1 MKIREFNNLE
11 EIQKYYDKETN
22 TYIFK
27 ENDIFIGTIIFNFA
41 LEINANIRGGN
52 IKAWDIKA
60 FDIRATNISC
70 LNIMAIDIDARNIDC
85 MNLTAK
91 DIIAL
96 NIDALNITARN
107 INVDNIFAKSIDAR
121 GEIDCYDTCVA
132 SEYIKC
138 KSIIGGQTD
147 D

>member
-1 MKIREFNNLE
+1 MIEIFNSLK

-27 ENDIFIGTIIFNFA
+27 ENDKYIDVVIFNFT
-41 LEINANIRGGN
+41 LEINANIKSGDIR
-52 IKAWDIKA
+52 AWDIKA
-60 FDIRATNISC
+60 LDIRAVNISC
-70 LNIMAIDIDARNIDC
+70 SNIIALDIDARNIDC
-85 MNLTAK
+85 INLTAK

>member
-1 MKIREFNNLE
+1 MVEIFNSLK

-27 ENDIFIGTIIFNFA
+27 ENDIFIDTIIFNFT
-41 LEINANIRGGN
+41 LEVNANIRGGN
-52 IKAWDIKA
+52 IRAWDIKA

-85 MNLTAK
+85 INLTAK

-107 INVDNIFAKSIDAR
+107 INVDNIFAKSINAR
-121 GEIDCYDTCVA
+121 GEIDCYDTCVT

>member
-1 MKIREFNNLE
+1 MIEIFNSLE

-22 TYIFK
+22 TYIFM
-27 ENDIFIGTIIFNFA
+27 ENDKYIDVVIFNFT
-41 LEINANIRGGN
+41 LEINANIRSGD
-52 IKAWDIKA
+52 IRAWDI
-60 FDIRATNISC
+60 RAVNISC
-70 LNIMAIDIDARNIDC
+70 SNIIALNIDARNIDC
-85 MNLTAK
+85 INLTAK

-96 NIDALNITARN
+96 DIDALNITARN
-107 INVDNIFAKSIDAR
+107 INVNNIFAKSIDVR

>member
-1 MKIREFNNLE
+1 MIEIFNNLE

-27 ENDIFIGTIIFNFA
+27 ENDIFIDTIIFNFT
-41 LEINANIRGGN
+41 LEVNANIRGGN
-52 IKAWDIKA
+52 IRARDIKA
-60 FDIRATNISC
+60 FDISAANISC
-70 LNIMAIDIDARNIDC
+70 SNIMAID
-85 MNLTAK
+85 
-91 DIIAL
+91 
-96 NIDALNITARN
+96 IDALNITARN

-121 GEIDCYDTCVA
+121 GEIDCYDTCIA

-138 KSIIGGQTD
+138 KSIIGGRND

>member
-1 MKIREFNNLE
+1 MIEIFNNLE

-27 ENDIFIGTIIFNFA
+27 ENDIFIDTIIFNFT
-41 LEINANIRGGN
+41 LEVNANIRGGN
-52 IKAWDIKA
+52 IRAWDIKA

-85 MNLTAK
+85 INLTAK

-107 INVDNIFAKSIDAR
+107 INVDNIFAKSIDVR

-132 SEYIKC
+132 SENIRC

>member
-1 MKIREFNNLE
+1 MIEIFNNLE

-27 ENDIFIGTIIFNFA
+27 ENDIFIDTIIFNFT
-41 LEINANIRGGN
+41 LEVNANIRGGN
-52 IKAWDIKA
+52 IRAWDIKA

-85 MNLTAK
+85 INLTAK

-132 SEYIKC
+132 SECIKC

>member
-1 MKIREFNNLE
+1 MIEIFNSLE

-22 TYIFK
+22 TYIFNK
-27 ENDIFIGTIIFNFA
+27 NDIYIDTIIFNFT
-41 LEINANIRGGN
+41 LEVNANIRGGN
-52 IKAWDIKA
+52 IRAWDIKA

-70 LNIMAIDIDARNIDC
+70 SNIMAIDIDARNIDC
-85 MNLTAK
+85 INLTAK

-96 NIDALNITARN
+96 NIDALNIIARN

>member
-1 MKIREFNNLE
+1 MIEIFNNLE

-27 ENDIFIGTIIFNFA
+27 ENDIFIDTIIFNFT
-41 LEINANIRGGN
+41 LEVNANIRSGN
-52 IKAWDIKA
+52 IRAWDIKA

-85 MNLTAK
+85 INLTAK

>member
-1 MKIREFNNLE
+1 MVEIFNSLE

-22 TYIFK
+22 TYIFM
-27 ENDIFIGTIIFNFA
+27 ENDKYIDVVIFNFT
-41 LEINANIRGGN
+41 LEVNANIRGGD
-52 IKAWDIKA
+52 IRAWDIKA
-60 FDIRATNISC
+60 FDIRAVNISC
-70 LNIMAIDIDARNIDC
+70 SNIIALDIDARNIDC
-85 MNLTAK
+85 INLTAK

-107 INVDNIFAKSIDAR
+107 INIDNIFAKSIDAR

>member
-1 MKIREFNNLE
+1 MIEIFNRLE

-27 ENDIFIGTIIFNFA
+27 ENDIFIDTIMFNFT
-41 LEINANIRGGN
+41 LEVNANIRSGN
-52 IKAWDIKA
+52 IRAWDIKA

-85 MNLTAK
+85 INLTAK

-107 INVDNIFAKSIDAR
+107 INVDNIFAKSIDVR

>member
-1 MKIREFNNLE
+1 MIEIFNNLE

-27 ENDIFIGTIIFNFA
+27 ENDIFIDTIIFNFA

>member
-1 MKIREFNNLE
+1 MVEIFNSLE

-22 TYIFK
+22 TYIFM
-27 ENDIFIGTIIFNFA
+27 ENDKYIDVVIFNFT
-41 LEINANIRGGN
+41 LEINANIRGGD
-52 IKAWDIKA
+52 IRAWDIKA
-60 FDIRATNISC
+60 LDIRAVNISC
-70 LNIMAIDIDARNIDC
+70 SNIIALDIDARNIDC
-85 MNLTAK
+85 INLTAK
-91 DIIAL
+91 DITAL
-96 NIDALNITARN
+96 DIDALNITARN
-107 INVDNIFAKSIDAR
+107 INVNNIFAKIIDAR

>member
-1 MKIREFNNLE
+1 MIEIFNSLE

-27 ENDIFIGTIIFNFA
+27 ENDIYIDTIMFNFT
-41 LEINANIRGGN
+41 LEINANISSGN
-52 IKAWDIKA
+52 IRAWDIKA
-60 FDIRATNISC
+60 LDIRAVNISC
-70 LNIMAIDIDARNIDC
+70 SNIIALDIDARNIDC
-85 MNLTAK
+85 INLTAK

-96 NIDALNITARN
+96 DIDALNITARN

-138 KSIIGGQTD
+138 KSIIGGRND

>member
-1 MKIREFNNLE
+1 MIEIFNNLE

-27 ENDIFIGTIIFNFA
+27 ENDIFIDTIILNFT
-41 LEINANIRGGN
+41 LEVNANIRGGN
-52 IKAWDIKA
+52 IRAWDIKA

-70 LNIMAIDIDARNIDC
+70 LNIMAIDIDARNIDAL
-85 MNLTAK
+85 NITAK

-107 INVDNIFAKSIDAR
+107 INVDNIFAKSIDVR
-121 GEIDCYDTCVA
+121 GEIDCYDTCAA

>member
-1 MKIREFNNLE
+1 MIEIFNNLE

-27 ENDIFIGTIIFNFA
+27 ENDIFIDTIIFNFT
-41 LEINANIRGGN
+41 LEVNANIRGGN
-52 IKAWDIKA
+52 IRAWDIKA

-70 LNIMAIDIDARNIDC
+70 LNIMAI
-85 MNLTAK
+85 

>member
-1 MKIREFNNLE
+1 MIEIFNNLE

-27 ENDIFIGTIIFNFA
+27 ENDIFIDTIIFNFT
-41 LEINANIRGGN
+41 LEVNANIRGGN
-52 IKAWDIKA
+52 IRAWDIKA

-70 LNIMAIDIDARNIDC
+70 SNIMAIDIDARNIDAL
-85 MNLTAK
+85 NITAK

>member
-1 MKIREFNNLE
+1 MIEIFNSLE

-22 TYIFK
+22 TYIFM
-27 ENDIFIGTIIFNFA
+27 ENDKYIDVVIFNFT
-41 LEINANIRGGN
+41 LEINANIRSED
-52 IKAWDIKA
+52 IRAWDIKA
-60 FDIRATNISC
+60 LDIRAVNISC
-70 LNIMAIDIDARNIDC
+70 SNIIALNIDARSIDC
-85 MNLTAK
+85 INLTAK

-96 NIDALNITARN
+96 DIDALNITARN

-138 KSIIGGQTD
+138 KSIIGGRND

>member
-1 MKIREFNNLE
+1 MIEIFNSLE

-27 ENDIFIGTIIFNFA
+27 ENDKYIDVVIFNFT
-41 LEINANIRGGN
+41 LEINENIRSGDN
-52 IKAWDIKA
+52 RAWDIKA
-60 FDIRATNISC
+60 LDIRAVNISC
-70 LNIMAIDIDARNIDC
+70 SNIIALDIDARNIDC
-85 MNLTAK
+85 INLTAK

-96 NIDALNITARN
+96 DIDALNITARN
-107 INVDNIFAKSIDAR
+107 INVNNIFAKSIDAR
-121 GEIDCYDTCVA
+121 GEIDCYDACVA

-138 KSIIGGQTD
+138 KSIIGGRND

>member
-1 MKIREFNNLE
+1 MIEIFNNLE

-27 ENDIFIGTIIFNFA
+27 ENDIFIDTIIFNFT
-41 LEINANIRGGN
+41 LEVNANIRGGN
-52 IKAWDIKA
+52 IRAWDIKA

-85 MNLTAK
+85 INLIAK

>member
-1 MKIREFNNLE
+1 MIEIFNNLE

-27 ENDIFIGTIIFNFA
+27 ENDIFIDTIIFNFT
-41 LEINANIRGGN
+41 LEVNANIRGGN
-52 IKAWDIKA
+52 IRAWDIKA

-85 MNLTAK
+85 INLTAK

-107 INVDNIFAKSIDAR
+107 INVDNIFAKNIDAR

>member
-1 MKIREFNNLE
+1 MIEIFNSLE

-22 TYIFK
+22 TYIFT
-27 ENDIFIGTIIFNFA
+27 ENDKYIDVVIFNFT
-41 LEINANIRGGN
+41 LEINANIRGGD
-52 IKAWDIKA
+52 IRAWDIKA
-60 FDIRATNISC
+60 LDIRAVNISC
-70 LNIMAIDIDARNIDC
+70 SNIIALDIDARNINC
-85 MNLTAK
+85 INLTAK

-96 NIDALNITARN
+96 DIDALNITARN
-107 INVDNIFAKSIDAR
+107 INVNNIFAKSIDAR

-138 KSIIGGQTD
+138 KSIIGGRND

>member
-1 MKIREFNNLE
+1 MIEIFNSLE

-27 ENDIFIGTIIFNFA
+27 ENDIFIDTIIFNFT
-41 LEINANIRGGN
+41 LEVNANIRGGN
-52 IKAWDIKA
+52 IRAWDIKA

-85 MNLTAK
+85 INLTAK

-107 INVDNIFAKSIDAR
+107 INVDNIFAKSINAR
-121 GEIDCYDTCVA
+121 EEIDCYDTCVA

-138 KSIIGGQTD
+138 KSIIGGRND

>member
-1 MKIREFNNLE
+1 MIEIFNNLE

-27 ENDIFIGTIIFNFA
+27 ENDIFIDTIIFNFT
-41 LEINANIRGGN
+41 LEVNANIRGGN
-52 IKAWDIKA
+52 IRAWDIKA
-60 FDIRATNISC
+60 FDIRATNINC
-70 LNIMAIDIDARNIDC
+70 LNIMAIDIDARNINC
-85 MNLTAK
+85 INITAK

-96 NIDALNITARN
+96 DIDALNITARN
-107 INVDNIFAKSIDAR
+107 INVNNIFAKSIDAS

>member
-1 MKIREFNNLE
+1 MIEIFNNLE

-22 TYIFK
+22 TYIFM
-27 ENDIFIGTIIFNFA
+27 ENDKYIDVVIFNFT
-41 LEINANIRGGN
+41 LEVNANIRSEN
-52 IKAWDIKA
+52 IRAWDIKA
-60 FDIRATNISC
+60 LDIRAVNISC
-70 LNIMAIDIDARNIDC
+70 SNIIALDIDARNIDC
-85 MNLTAK
+85 INLTAK
-91 DIIAL
+91 DITAL
-96 NIDALNITARN
+96 DIDALNITARN
-107 INVDNIFAKSIDAR
+107 INVNNIFAKSIDAR

>member
-1 MKIREFNNLE
+1 MIEIFNSLE

-27 ENDIFIGTIIFNFA
+27 ENDIFIDTIVFNFT
-41 LEINANIRGGN
+41 LEVNANIRGGN
-52 IKAWDIKA
+52 IRAWDIKA

-85 MNLTAK
+85 INLTAK

>member
-1 MKIREFNNLE
+1 MIEIFNNLE

-27 ENDIFIGTIIFNFA
+27 ENDIFIDTIVFNFT
-41 LEINANIRGGN
+41 LEVNANIRGGN
-52 IKAWDIKA
+52 IRAWDIKA

-85 MNLTAK
+85 INLTAK

>member
-1 MKIREFNNLE
+1 MIEIFNSLE

-27 ENDIFIGTIIFNFA
+27 ENDIFIDTIIFNFT
-41 LEINANIRGGN
+41 LEVNANIRGGN
-52 IKAWDIKA
+52 IRAWDIKA

-85 MNLTAK
+85 INLTAK

-96 NIDALNITARN
+96 NIDALNIIARN

>member
-1 MKIREFNNLE
+1 MIEIFNNLE

-27 ENDIFIGTIIFNFA
+27 ENDIFIDTIIFNFT
-41 LEINANIRGGN
+41 LEVNANIR
-52 IKAWDIKA
+52 AWDIKA
-60 FDIRATNISC
+60 FDIRTTNISC
-70 LNIMAIDIDARNIDC
+70 SNIMAIDIDARNIDC
-85 MNLTAK
+85 INLTAK

-138 KSIIGGQTD
+138 KSIIGGRND

>member
-1 MKIREFNNLE
+1 MIEIFNNLE

-27 ENDIFIGTIIFNFA
+27 ENDIFIDTIIFNFT
-41 LEINANIRGGN
+41 LKINANIKGGN
-52 IKAWDIKA
+52 IRAWDIEA
-60 FDIRATNISC
+60 LDIRAVNISC
-70 LNIMAIDIDARNIDC
+70 SNIIALDIDARSIDC
-85 MNLTAK
+85 INLTAI

-96 NIDALNITARN
+96 DIDALNITARN
-107 INVDNIFAKSIDAR
+107 INVNNIFAKSIDAR

>member
-1 MKIREFNNLE
+1 MIEIFNNLE

-27 ENDIFIGTIIFNFA
+27 ENDIFIDTIVFNFT
-41 LEINANIRGGN
+41 LEVNANIRGGN
-52 IKAWDIKA
+52 IRAWDIKA

-85 MNLTAK
+85 INLTAK

-96 NIDALNITARN
+96 NIDALNIIARN
-107 INVDNIFAKSIDAR
+107 INVNNIFAKSIDAR

>member
-1 MKIREFNNLE
+1 MIEIFNNLE

-27 ENDIFIGTIIFNFA
+27 ENDIFIDTIIFNFT
-41 LEINANIRGGN
+41 LEVNANIRSGN
-52 IKAWDIKA
+52 IRAWDIKA
-60 FDIRATNISC
+60 LDIRATNISC
-70 LNIMAIDIDARNIDC
+70 SNIMAIDIDARNIDC
-85 MNLTAK
+85 INLTAK

-96 NIDALNITARN
+96 NIDALNIIARN

>member
-1 MKIREFNNLE
+1 MIEIFNNLE

-27 ENDIFIGTIIFNFA
+27 ENDIFIDTIVFNFT
-41 LEINANIRGGN
+41 LEVNANIRSGN
-52 IKAWDIKA
+52 IRAWDIKA

-70 LNIMAIDIDARNIDC
+70 SNIMAIDIDARNIDC
-85 MNLTAK
+85 INLTAK

-96 NIDALNITARN
+96 NIDALNIIARN
-107 INVDNIFAKSIDAR
+107 INVNNIFAKSIDAR

>member
-1 MKIREFNNLE
+1 MIEIFNNLE

-27 ENDIFIGTIIFNFA
+27 ENDIFIETIIFNFT
-41 LEINANIRGGN
+41 LEVNANIRSGN
-52 IKAWDIKA
+52 IRAWDIKA
-60 FDIRATNISC
+60 LDIRAVNISC
-70 LNIMAIDIDARNIDC
+70 SNIIALDIDARNIDC
-85 MNLTAK
+85 INLTAK

-96 NIDALNITARN
+96 DIDALNITARN
-107 INVDNIFAKSIDAR
+107 INVNNIFAKSIDAR

>member
-1 MKIREFNNLE
+1 MIEIFNSLE

-27 ENDIFIGTIIFNFA
+27 ENDIFIDTIIFNFT

-52 IKAWDIKA
+52 IRAWDIKA

-85 MNLTAK
+85 INLTAK

-107 INVDNIFAKSIDAR
+107 INVDNIFAKNIDAR

>member
-1 MKIREFNNLE
+1 MIEIFNNLE

-27 ENDIFIGTIIFNFA
+27 ENDIFIDTIIFNFT
-41 LEINANIRGGN
+41 LEVNANIRGGN
-52 IKAWDIKA
+52 IRAWDIKA

-70 LNIMAIDIDARNIDC
+70 SNIMAIDIDARNIDAL
-85 MNLTAK
+85 NITAK

-107 INVDNIFAKSIDAR
+107 INVDNIFAKSIDVR

>member
-1 MKIREFNNLE
+1 MIEIFNSLE

-27 ENDIFIGTIIFNFA
+27 ENDKYIDVVIFNFT
-41 LEINANIRGGN
+41 LEINANIRGG
-52 IKAWDIKA
+52 
-60 FDIRATNISC
+60 DIRALDIRAVNISC
-70 LNIMAIDIDARNIDC
+70 SNIIALDIDARNIDC
-85 MNLTAK
+85 INLTAK

-96 NIDALNITARN
+96 DIDALNITARN
-107 INVDNIFAKSIDAR
+107 INVNNIFAKSIDAR

-138 KSIIGGQTD
+138 KSIIGGRND

>member
-1 MKIREFNNLE
+1 MIEIFNSLE

-27 ENDIFIGTIIFNFA
+27 ENDIFIDTIIFNFT
-41 LEINANIRGGN
+41 LEVNANIKGGN
-52 IKAWDIKA
+52 IRAWDIEA
-60 FDIRATNISC
+60 LDISAVNISC
-70 LNIMAIDIDARNIDC
+70 SNIIALDIDARSIDC
-85 MNLTAK
+85 INLTAK

-96 NIDALNITARN
+96 DIDALNITARN

-138 KSIIGGQTD
+138 KSIIGGRND

>member
-1 MKIREFNNLE
+1 MIEIFNNLE

-22 TYIFK
+22 TYVFK
-27 ENDIFIGTIIFNFA
+27 ENDIFIDTIMFNFT
-41 LEINANIRGGN
+41 LEVNANIRGGN
-52 IKAWDIKA
+52 IRAWDIKA

-85 MNLTAK
+85 INLTAK